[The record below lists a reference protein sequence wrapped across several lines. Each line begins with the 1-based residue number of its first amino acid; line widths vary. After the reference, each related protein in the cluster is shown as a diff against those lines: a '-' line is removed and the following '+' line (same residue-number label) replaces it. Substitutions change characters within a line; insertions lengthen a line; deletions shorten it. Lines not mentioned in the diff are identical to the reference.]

1 MTWHASSLDEV
12 LMDDSVTNRGTP
24 SPLES
29 RRPHSPPVPPS
40 VPVKSYQIVD
50 KRSSVEDLS
59 AIPNQMNL
67 EHRLELIKLTVDTG
81 YLQPVPI
88 ETDTGHAPR
97 NTPLPHKQINAD
109 DEPGCASFEEQ
120 LQVLRRH
127 GSREILQTIVEG
139 MRSLMSQSARQ
150 RKACEAVAVFA
161 SICDENRSMIAATGG
176 IECIVESMRTHTSDS
191 ELQVF
196 ACTALANVSNHPDF
210 EVKIGAA
217 GGIECIVNAMRNHNG
232 HVHLQLWACKA
243 LCNVAHTTKNKVMI
257 SAAGGVECIAA
268 AMHRH
273 TANVELQICACM
285 AICNLSANPDIETKI
300 AAAGGV
306 ECIIE
311 TMQSHTAHTELQLWA
326 CMALCNLSVNPD
338 NKRKVGIAGARLGAV
353 CVSIR
358 FVSSSW

>member
-1 MTWHASSLDEV
+1 
-12 LMDDSVTNRGTP
+12 
-24 SPLES
+24 
-29 RRPHSPPVPPS
+29 
-40 VPVKSYQIVD
+40 
-50 KRSSVEDLS
+50 
-59 AIPNQMNL
+59 MNL

-81 YLQPVPI
+81 YLQPAPI

-97 NTPLPHKQINAD
+97 NSPLRHKQINAD
-109 DEPGCASFEEQ
+109 DEPGCESFEEQ
-120 LQVLRRH
+120 LLILQRH
-127 GSREILQTIVEG
+127 GSREILQKIVKG
-139 MRSLMSQSARQ
+139 MRSLMLESASQRN
-150 RKACEAVAVFA
+150 ACEAFAVFA
-161 SICDENRSMIAATGG
+161 SVCDENRSMIAGTGG

-217 GGIECIVNAMRNHNG
+217 GGIECIVESMRTHTA

-285 AICNLSANPDIETKI
+285 AMCNLSANPDIEAKI

-311 TMQSHTAHTELQLWA
+311 TMQSHTAHMELQLWA

-338 NKRKVGIAGARLGAV
+338 NKRKVGIAGAKLGAV
-353 CVSIR
+353 CVS
-358 FVSSSW
+358 FLHTLC